1 MKKILCLL
9 LAGVMVFAISS
20 CSGSGENSGGSEP
33 AATEALKPQKIA
45 EDTTAVNMSF
55 TPPEGYDTV
64 SRHLEYA
71 ADGSVIDKSF
81 SYKFSDKS
89 EVMIGYSKGKK
100 ITDEIPQRYLDKAE
114 NVKYGGKS
122 FLIVTQNKTLMGV
135 CQDGDVIYGI
145 GWSFA
150 DAVDRNKFNKIMEG
164 IGFTDNTA
172 ATENDDDLYAIR
184 YTLDSS
190 LNVVSVSNKLTET
203 SNGEAVDKS
212 LTWRYGKDKD
222 NIDFRLMIQVF
233 KNTTVEKEL
242 PKDYKTGE
250 VEMGGIKYTAVYDT
264 GTAEKPFAYY
274 TQHGSDVYQIR
285 NMGKSGGWSV
295 TRSDESYKAL
305 ENLMKTVSFS

>member
-9 LAGVMVFAISS
+9 LAGVMIFAISS

-100 ITDEIPQRYLDKAE
+100 ITGEIPQRYLDKAE

-122 FLIVTQNKTLMGV
+122 FLIVTQDKTLMGV

-164 IGFTDNTA
+164 I
-172 ATENDDDLYAIR
+172 
-184 YTLDSS
+184 
-190 LNVVSVSNKLTET
+190 ET